1 MKDKIRLEDVKEFK
15 IERKVFD
22 ERTLFAIYKL
32 VTKGFIRSVESLI
45 KEGKESLIVSAKDK
59 NENWLALKIY
69 RTSHCDFKSMWKYL
83 VADPRFKGIKKARRS
98 VVYNWCRREFSNLKT
113 AFDFGISCPEPIA
126 FYENVL
132 VMKFIGENGIPA
144 PRLVDLKLKRDEAEV
159 IYKLIFEEIKK
170 LLKVKLVHT
179 DLSPYNILI
188 WEKPYLIDFS
198 QAITFE
204 HPFAKEFFERD
215 VENINNFFKKFGV
228 KVERLVIE

>member
-1 MKDKIRLEDVKEFK
+1 VEEKIRLEDIKEFK

-22 ERTLFAIYKL
+22 ERTLFAIYKV
-32 VTKGFIRSVESLI
+32 VTKGFVKSVESLV

-69 RTSHCDFKSMWKYL
+69 RTSYCDFKSMWKYL
-83 VADPRFKGIKKARRS
+83 IADPRFKGIKKARRS

-113 AFDFGISCPEPIA
+113 AFDFGINCPEPIA

-144 PRLVDLKLKRDEAEV
+144 PRLVDLKLEKGEAEV
-159 IYKLIFEEIKK
+159 IYKLIFEEMKK
-170 LLKVKLVHT
+170 LLKAKLVHT

-198 QAITFE
+198 QAVTFE

-215 VENINNFFKKFGV
+215 VKNINNFFEKFGV
-228 KVERLVIE
+228 KVKKLTIK